1 MKVEMKLLEIS
12 KHPKLK
18 EMWLECNR
26 TIYAGIDNEG
36 YNFSYSQ
43 FIVRDERLFLS
54 LILKDN
60 IPYKRLELDDKQK

>member
-1 MKVEMKLLEIS
+1 
-12 KHPKLK
+12 
-18 EMWLECNR
+18 MWLECNR
-26 TIYAGIDNEG
+26 TIHAGVDNEG

-60 IPYKRLELDDKQK
+60 IPYKRLELDETRR